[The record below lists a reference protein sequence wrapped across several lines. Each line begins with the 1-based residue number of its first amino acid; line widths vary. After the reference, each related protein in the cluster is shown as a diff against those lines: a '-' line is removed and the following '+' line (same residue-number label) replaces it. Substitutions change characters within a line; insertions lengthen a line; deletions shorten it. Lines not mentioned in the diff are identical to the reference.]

1 MPGKR
6 FVRSLR
12 GLPPSMPPHWLPP
25 VNRIASNRAP
35 GAVNGAKANQAL
47 PKMFGDRQQCD
58 GTRQS
63 TSTKQSMM
71 LQRDIFCKSNRPAPK
86 VKKTSDPPK
95 SPEAQA
101 RNGGANTP
109 AKNFCS
115 AAALPP
121 LCPKPSGPPNG
132 SSA

>member
-63 TSTKQSMM
+63 TSTKQSIM

-86 VKKTSDPPK
+86 AEKWQTRPNRPK
-95 SPEAQA
+95 RKPETAARTHRPRTFAVRRLCRRFAQSL
-101 RNGGANTP
+101 GTT
-109 AKNFCS
+109 
-115 AAALPP
+115 
-121 LCPKPSGPPNG
+121 
-132 SSA
+132 